1 MKGKMYNNFMA
12 PVPKPERQRQKHF
25 LKEWREY
32 LNLNQDSAADRIG
45 VTQSKLSRIEN
56 NKTPYDQDF
65 LEQAAEAYGVSIAS
79 LVMRDPT
86 DQTSIWSIQD
96 QLKKATVE
104 QQRQITD
111 FVEFVLKSGTN

>member
-1 MKGKMYNNFMA
+1 MYNNFMA

-25 LKEWREY
+25 LREWRES
-32 LNLNQDSAADRIG
+32 LNLNQDAAADRIG

-79 LVMRDPT
+79 LIVRDPS
-86 DQTSIWSIQD
+86 DQNSIWSIQD
-96 QLKKATVE
+96 QLKVATPE
-104 QQRQITD
+104 QKRQIIYLVDTI
-111 FVEFVLKSGTN
+111 LKSAAG